1 MSKSE
6 AFTRGIRVKVQ
17 SQYIPERS
25 SPELNQWFYAYT
37 VKIHNE
43 GAETVK
49 LLSRHWIITDANGQ
63 VQEVRGDGVVGE
75 QPVLGP
81 GESFQYTSA
90 CPLNTSFGTMHG
102 SYQMVMQNGGDFDVE
117 IAPFSLTQ
125 PYTIH

>member
-6 AFTRGIRVKVQ
+6 ALTQGIRVKVQ
-17 SQYIPERS
+17 SQYVPERS
-25 SPELNQWFYAYT
+25 SPEANQWFYAYT
-37 VKIHNE
+37 VQISNE
-43 GAETVK
+43 GPEVVK
-49 LLSRHWIITDANGQ
+49 LVSRHWIITDADGQ
-63 VQEVRGDGVVGE
+63 IQEVRGEGVVGE
-75 QPVLGP
+75 QPVLAP

-102 SYQMVMQNGGDFDVE
+102 SYQMVKQNGGDFEAE

>member
-6 AFTRGIRVKVQ
+6 ACTRGIRVSVQ
-17 SQYIPERS
+17 SQYVPERS
-25 SPELNQWFYAYT
+25 TPESNHWFYAYT
-37 VKIHNE
+37 VQISNE

-49 LLSRHWIITDANGQ
+49 LISRHWIITDANGE
-63 VQEVRGDGVVGE
+63 VQEVRGEGVVGE
-75 QPVLGP
+75 QPVLAP
-81 GESFQYTSA
+81 GQSFQYTSA

-102 SYQMVMQNGGDFDVE
+102 SYQMVIQTGGDFEVE

>member
-1 MSKSE
+1 MSRSE
-6 AFTRGIRVKVQ
+6 ACTRGIRVKVQ

-25 SPELNQWFYAYT
+25 SPDASQWFYAYT
-37 VKIHNE
+37 VQIRNE
-43 GAETVK
+43 GLETVK
-49 LLSRHWIITDANGQ
+49 LLGRHWIITDANGQ
-63 VQEVRGDGVVGE
+63 VQEVRGEGVVGE
-75 QPVLGP
+75 QPVLAP

-102 SYQMVMQNGGDFDVE
+102 TYQMVVQDGGDFEVE

>member
-6 AFTRGIRVKVQ
+6 ACTRGIRVRVQ

-25 SPELNQWFYAYT
+25 APESNHWFYAYT
-37 VKIHNE
+37 VQIRNE
-43 GAETVK
+43 GDETVK
-49 LLSRHWIITDANGQ
+49 LISRHWIITDANGE
-63 VQEVRGDGVVGE
+63 VQEVRGEGVVGE
-75 QPVLGP
+75 QPVLAP
-81 GESFQYTSA
+81 GQSFQYTSA

-102 SYQMVMQNGGDFDVE
+102 SYQMAMQNGGDFEVE